1 MAGRVLDVMTMENVK
16 VDQVALPEAVFA
28 LPPKEHLVHLMV
40 RFQRNA
46 RRQGTASTKT
56 RSEVSGGGRKPWRQ
70 KGTGRARAGTIRSPL
85 WRHGGTIFGPKPR
98 SYALALPRAVRRQAM
113 RAALS
118 AKAEGGAIRVLD
130 GLSLEKPS
138 TKAFRGLL
146 QSFQVRGRALVILP
160 QEDEGVMKSARN
172 LPTVKVLPA
181 RGLNVLDVLAADT
194 LLFTRDA
201 LTLVGQAWQ

>member
-1 MAGRVLDVMTMENVK
+1 MGRVLDVLTMENVK
-16 VDQVALPEAVFA
+16 VDQVALPEGVFA
-28 LPPKEHLVHLMV
+28 VPPQAHLVHQMV
-40 RFQRNA
+40 RFQQNA
-46 RRQGTASTKT
+46 RRQGTASTRT

-85 WRHGGTIFGPKPR
+85 WRHGGTVFGPKPR

-113 RAALS
+113 RVALS
-118 AKAEGGAIRVLD
+118 AKAEAGAIRVLD

-146 QSFQVRGRALVILP
+146 QSLQVQGLALVILP
-160 QEDEGVMKSARN
+160 QEDEVVMKSARN

-181 RGLNVLDVLAADT
+181 RGLNVYDILAADT

-201 LTLVGQAWQ
+201 LALVGEAWQ

>member
-1 MAGRVLDVMTMENVK
+1 MAGRVLDVLTMENVK
-16 VDQVALPEAVFA
+16 VDQVALPEGVFA
-28 LPPKEHLVHLMV
+28 VPPQAHLVHQMV
-40 RFQRNA
+40 RFQQNA

-85 WRHGGTIFGPKPR
+85 WRHGGTVFGPKPR

-113 RAALS
+113 RVALS
-118 AKAEGGAIRVLD
+118 AKAEAGAIRVLD

-138 TKAFRGLL
+138 TKAFRGVL
-146 QSFQVRGRALVILP
+146 QSLQVRGRALVILP
-160 QEDEGVMKSARN
+160 QEDEVVMKSARN

-181 RGLNVLDVLAADT
+181 RGLNVYDILAADT

-201 LTLVGQAWQ
+201 LALVGEAWQ

>member
-1 MAGRVLDVMTMENVK
+1 MGRVLDVLTMENVK

-28 LPPKEHLVHLMV
+28 APPQAHLVHEMV

-46 RRQGTASTKT
+46 RRQGTASTRT

-85 WRHGGTIFGPKPR
+85 WRHGGVVFGPKPR

-118 AKAEGGAIRVLD
+118 AKAEAGGIRVLD
-130 GLSLEKPS
+130 ALSLEKPS
-138 TKAFRGLL
+138 TKAFRALL
-146 QSFQVRGRALVILP
+146 ETLQVRGRALVILP
-160 QEDEGVMKSARN
+160 QEDEVVMKSARN
-172 LPTVKVLPA
+172 LPAVKVLPA
-181 RGLNVLDVLAADT
+181 RGLNVYDVLEADT
-194 LLFTRDA
+194 LLLTREA
-201 LTLVGQAWQ
+201 LALVGEAWQ